1 MVILKKTKHF
11 KDSRGV
17 QLVQGWGGGGVKLP
31 FPIETCKFG
40 HP

>member
-11 KDSRGV
+11 KDSRGGPTCSRV
-17 QLVQGWGGGGVKLP
+17 GGGGVKLP